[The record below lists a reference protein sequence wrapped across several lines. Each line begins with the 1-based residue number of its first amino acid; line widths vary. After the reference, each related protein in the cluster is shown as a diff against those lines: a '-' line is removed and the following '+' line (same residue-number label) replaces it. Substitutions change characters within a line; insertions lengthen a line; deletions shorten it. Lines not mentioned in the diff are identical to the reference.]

1 MMRLDCLKI
10 LKYLFLRYLLL
21 STVTLIIS
29 SFHSTAAPLPIA
41 ERHTVTLAES
51 VSVSFNLTV
60 PDTTAIFSTVVMRI
74 DKGKSAFLSLI
85 LDHGRGGWKALSIVA
100 SDAVYVA
107 SFDNLLQHHRQGAVK
122 TLIRS
127 SDDSFT
133 VALADTVLSFG
144 GIGFLEGMKYS
155 ITVLPEMISNYDA
168 GGNPLLF
175 AENTE
180 IRGDIVE
187 RGSYTEIF
195 LLLLL
200 VVVDILV
207 FVFFH
212 FRNRAR
218 KRKKNRVKP
227 GQVSIRNEEL
237 ARPEVFR
244 TSAVKLFGGFSIYSA
259 DGEELSKQFSPT
271 MKELFLLLLCKES
284 NNGISSSSLKEILW
298 FDKNEESA
306 RNNRSVYITKLRHL
320 LDNVGP
326 HEISSATGKWMI
338 NMKDIAV
345 DYISLIEIIGKAII
359 TEKDITDLI
368 HIVRQGPLLPEC
380 DYQWLDEIKNRTADA
395 AITILS
401 AYADHLEVRESPKLI
416 SSIADAMFV
425 LDPVSD
431 LALSY
436 KCKYFNYTG
445 KSYLAKQLYATF
457 IKDYKNLYD
466 EDYNKTYSDILIEQP
481 E

>member
-1 MMRLDCLKI
+1 VEADCLNI
-10 LKYLFLRYLLL
+10 RNRLFIRYLFVFAIVITIP
-21 STVTLIIS
+21 SV
-29 SFHSTAAPLPIA
+29 HSPATPLPLA

-51 VSVSFNLTV
+51 ISVSFKLTV
-60 PDTTAIFSTVVMRI
+60 PDTTATFSTVAMRI
-74 DKGKSAFLSLI
+74 GKGKSIFLSLI
-85 LDHGRGGWKALSIVA
+85 LDHGNGGWNSLSIIA
-100 SDAVYVA
+100 DNAVYIA
-107 SFDNLLQHHRQGAVK
+107 SFEKLLQHHGMEMIN

-133 VALADTVLSFG
+133 VELADTVLTFG

-155 ITVLPEMISNYDA
+155 ISVLPEMSSNYDA
-168 GGNPLLF
+168 GGNPLVV

-180 IRGDIVE
+180 IWGDIVE
-187 RGSYTEIF
+187 KGSYTEIF

-207 FVFFH
+207 FVYIH

-218 KRKKNRVKP
+218 KRMKSRIKP

-237 ARPEVFR
+237 ARPEFLR
-244 TSAVKLFGGFSIYSA
+244 TSAVIMFGGFSIYSA

-271 MKELFLLLLCKES
+271 LKELFLLLLFKQS
-284 NNGISSSSLKEILW
+284 DNGISSSKLKEILW
-298 FDKNEESA
+298 FDKSEKSA
-306 RNNRSVYITKLRHL
+306 RNNRSVYITKLRQL
-320 LDNVGP
+320 LDNVGQ

-338 NMKDIAV
+338 NMKEISV
-345 DYISLIEIIGKAII
+345 DYIALNQIIGKETI
-359 TEKDITDLI
+359 TEKDVTDLI
-368 HIVRQGPLLPEC
+368 HIVRRGPLLPEC
-380 DYQWLDEIKNRTADA
+380 DYQWLDEVKGRTSDSV
-395 AITILS
+395 ITILS
-401 AYADHLEVRESPKLI
+401 SYADHLEVRERPRLI

-436 KCKYFNYTG
+436 KCKYFNHTG
-445 KSYLAKQLYATF
+445 KSYLAKQLYTTF

-466 EDYNKTYSDILIEQP
+466 EDYNKTYSDILIEKP